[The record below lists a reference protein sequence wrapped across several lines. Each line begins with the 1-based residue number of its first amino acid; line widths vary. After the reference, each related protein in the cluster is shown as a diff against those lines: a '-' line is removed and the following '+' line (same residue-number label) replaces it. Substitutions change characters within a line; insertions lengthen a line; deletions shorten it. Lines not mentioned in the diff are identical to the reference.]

1 MVSICAVKQLPSR
14 CQKLWAI
21 EKVCGWLVRVWS
33 GKFWIYWSI
42 FQSQKN
48 LKFWKMTDLHVIFMY
63 FHVFSGIR
71 WFSSI
76 VLYRSI
82 RDQKTLSVRKFI
94 CRLIDGKG
102 ASNSSTQQLSLPWKT
117 THLGGPCL
125 NQSPTTKN
133 AWQTNQVNSD
143 SDPWTAC
150 VSWLGR
156 NGGCFGSW
164 GVETR
169 GKFVKN
175 AWFVRMELVNK
186 KRGRS

>member
-1 MVSICAVKQLPSR
+1 MAGGGLIWEILNILEYFPVAKKPEI
-14 CQKLWAI
+14 
-21 EKVCGWLVRVWS
+21 
-33 GKFWIYWSI
+33 
-42 FQSQKN
+42 
-48 LKFWKMTDLHVIFMY
+48 LKDDRFACY

-82 RDQKTLSVRKFI
+82 RDQKSLSVRKFI

-102 ASNSSTQQLSLPWKT
+102 ASNSSTQQLSLPWET

-150 VSWLGR
+150 VSWLVR

>member
-1 MVSICAVKQLPSR
+1 MVSICAVKQPPSR

-21 EKVCGWLVRVWS
+21 EKVCGWLVGVWS

-63 FHVFSGIR
+63 FSGIR

-82 RDQKTLSVRKFI
+82 RDQRSLSVRKFI

-102 ASNSSTQQLSLPWKT
+102 AFNSSTQQLSPSMKNHSPGRALPQPVPPRRKT
-117 THLGGPCL
+117 R
-125 NQSPTTKN
+125 
-133 AWQTNQVNSD
+133 WQTNQVNSD